1 MILIQLKAA
10 TRARHHLTSACST
23 HSHTLPLPAHLPLP
37 SRNNSDHSLG
47 VGHLAQKWA
56 SHIYSFQG
64 NEVSMDHM
72 DITCVTLAGSH
83 WDTAASAMCRLIFL
97 IQLILP

>member
-1 MILIQLKAA
+1 MWGASSQ
-10 TRARHHLTSACST
+10 ARLF
-23 HSHTLPLPAHLPLP
+23 HTLLHTAPALAPFL
-37 SRNNSDHSLG
+37 NNSDHSLG

-72 DITCVTLAGSH
+72 DITCVTLAGVQRVFGE
-83 WDTAASAMCRLIFL
+83 CGVLGVGF
-97 IQLILP
+97 